1 MLAFFLL
8 IYLALCFVVGFL
20 GTERRSGYLGTT
32 ALAVIFTPFLVYLGL
47 FLFEQDR
54 PRPLARQTP
63 EDVRRP

>member
-47 FLFEQDR
+47 FLLEQDR
-54 PRPLARQTP
+54 PRQLARHTP
-63 EDVRRP
+63 KDLRRP

>member
-54 PRPLARQTP
+54 PRPQPSRTSDEP
-63 EDVRRP
+63 RNR